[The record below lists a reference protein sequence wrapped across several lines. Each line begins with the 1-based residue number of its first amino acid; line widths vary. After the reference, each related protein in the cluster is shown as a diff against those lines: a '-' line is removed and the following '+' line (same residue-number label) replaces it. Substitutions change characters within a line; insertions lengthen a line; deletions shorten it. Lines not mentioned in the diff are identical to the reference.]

1 MIATDRA
8 LFFSEVI
15 KACML
20 LSLEDVPSVHRVPR
34 SFLEKKKKI
43 LVVILEKKFNTIS
56 KMVIAINVNSFSNF
70 HKRSQ
75 IKDFSMY
82 HTIRYDSYDTHIIS
96 YDL

>member
-1 MIATDRA
+1 MVEVFNANEKNQCIIATDRA

-20 LSLEDVPSVHRVPR
+20 LSLEDVPSVRRVPR

-56 KMVIAINVNSFSNF
+56 KMVIAINSFSNF

-75 IKDFSMY
+75 IKDFSLY
-82 HTIRYDSYDTHIIS
+82 QHVY
-96 YDL
+96 